1 MAHLDSK
8 LVDYGN
14 LIHDGDSQ
22 NLTLYAVSVDS
33 IVKPCIAIPYQ
44 TESTII
50 DATEW
55 LILKSKDEWYST
67 FFDFMRVEDDIKKPK
82 VTKKMKMKI

>member
-14 LIHDGDSQ
+14 LIHDDDSQ

-44 TESTII
+44 TESNII

-67 FFDFMRVEDDIKKPK
+67 FLEFMRVEDNFKKPK
-82 VTKKMKMKI
+82 ATKKK